1 MSIPTISPRTVSGPD
16 SSTESAAPIEFTLR
30 GVLVGTALGLV
41 FGASSL
47 YLVLRVGMTVSA
59 SIPVAVLA
67 VTVFRGL
74 WNVLGMRRATI
85 QENNITQCAGSAGE
99 SIAFGVGVTMPAL
112 LLLGFEMTID
122 RIMTVALLGGVL
134 GILMMIPLRRVFIVG
149 MHGVLKYPEGT
160 ACAAVLR
167 AGEEQPEASSATA
180 SQSIQGQP
188 AVPTISGATVFVG
201 FGIAFVHK
209 FLTSTMGVFR
219 EVVAV
224 PLSFYSKAA
233 SVASEM
239 ASELLGVGYI
249 IGVRTSAVM
258 MAGAVMGGLVLAP
271 TIFLEGE
278 KSGLNPGKIYPE
290 FLRFIGAG
298 CVAAAGIISM
308 FKTMP
313 LIVRSLLATRGA
325 SKQASTNGQTRT
337 DRDLPPTVVLGGS
350 LGLLAAL
357 TWYLSPNFG
366 WLVASLAALLVLV
379 FGFLFVT
386 VSSRLTGEIGSSS
399 NPISGMTVATLLLT
413 CVIFLIVGL
422 RTAEDAALALTIG
435 AVVCIAASNGGTT
448 SQDLKTGFLVQGT
461 PIWQQMAIAI
471 GAVTSAIVIG
481 FTLLL
486 LASTGTVYTQRDLP
500 SENVAAK
507 LSPNAET
514 EEYKGIRYRVYR
526 PEKNLK
532 YLVDGQGNIVYRV
545 DPTITGTLKR
555 RDVGLQSNELPEM
568 VVPRDKLATLSTYT
582 MGDGEKRQVF
592 RIYPVPVKD
601 SEVPEEYLVND
612 QGQIIARLQTEEVKM
627 KFDAPKTQVMALIVN
642 GLLEQKLNW
651 GLVLIGAFISIALEL
666 CGVSSLAFAVGL
678 YIPMQYSAPIF
689 VGGLVRAGVD
699 AWNTPAKAEAA
710 ASANGDQASEVVKT
724 ETSPGMLLASGF
736 IAGGALAG
744 VTGALLELG
753 SLPGLEWLAAFK
765 SLITLGNEEKGPLL
779 GYLLNKDTW
788 GPSLD
793 LVALGLF
800 LVLGGLLLLVGRPR
814 ANTNKQA

>member
-1 MSIPTISPRTVSGPD
+1 
-16 SSTESAAPIEFTLR
+16 
-30 GVLVGTALGLV
+30 VGTVLGLV

-74 WNVLGMRRATI
+74 WNALGLRRATL

-99 SIAFGVGVTMPAL
+99 SIAFGVGVTMPAI

-122 RIMTVALLGGVL
+122 RIMSVALLGGIL

-149 MHGVLKYPEGT
+149 MHGTLKYPEGT
-160 ACAAVLR
+160 ACAAVLK
-167 AGEEQPEASSATA
+167 AGEEQPQTSGSTA
-180 SQSIQGQP
+180 RDAG
-188 AVPTISGATVFVG
+188 VPKISGATVFIG
-201 FGIAFVHK
+201 FGIAFAHK

-224 PLSFYSKAA
+224 PLTFYSKAA
-233 SVASEM
+233 TVASDM

-249 IGVRTSAVM
+249 IGLRTSAVM

-271 TIFLEGE
+271 TIFLQGE
-278 KSGLNPGKIYPE
+278 KAGLDAGKIYPE

-308 FKTMP
+308 IKTMP

-325 SKQASTNGQTRT
+325 GKQAGSTGDART

-350 LGLLAAL
+350 LALLAAL

-366 WLVASLAALLVLV
+366 WMIAALASLLVLV

-413 CVIFLIVGL
+413 CVIFLVVGL
-422 RTAEDAALALTIG
+422 RTPQDAVLALTIG

-448 SQDLKTGFLVQGT
+448 SQDLKTGYLVQGT
-461 PIWQQMAIAI
+461 PIWQQLAIAI
-471 GAVTSAIVIG
+471 GAITSAIVIG

-500 SENVAAK
+500 SENVTAK
-507 LSPNAET
+507 LDSNTPT
-514 EEYKGIRYRVYR
+514 EEYNGKNYRVYR
-526 PEKNLK
+526 PEKNKK
-532 YLVDGQGNIVYRV
+532 YLVDETGHVVYRV

-555 RDVGLQSNELPEM
+555 RDLGLLNTDLPNE
-568 VVPRDKLATLSTYT
+568 VVPKDKLASLSTYT
-582 MGDGEKRQVF
+582 MGDGEKRQVY
-592 RIYPVPVKD
+592 RVYPVKVEG
-601 SEVPEEYLVND
+601 SEVPDEYLVNEN
-612 QGQIIARLQTEEVKM
+612 GQIIARLQSEEVKM

-651 GLVLIGAFISIALEL
+651 GLVLIGAFIAIALEL

-699 AWNTPAKAEAA
+699 AWNTPASGQADY
-710 ASANGDQASEVVKT
+710 GDEVNEVVKT
-724 ETSPGMLLASGF
+724 ETSPGVLLASGF
-736 IAGGALAG
+736 IAGGSLAG
-744 VTGALLELG
+744 VTGAFLELG
-753 SLPGLEWLAAFK
+753 SLPGLEWLAKLK
-765 SLITLGNEEKGPLL
+765 SLITLGSEEKGPLL
-779 GYLLNKDTW
+779 GWLLDKGTF
-788 GPSLD
+788 GGSLD

-800 LVLGGLLLLVGRPR
+800 LVLAGLLLLVGRPQPD
-814 ANTNKQA
+814 TNKQA